1 MGFSPNGKTIQK
13 NGISQTLWHL
23 NRLTLGRLFSILR
36 GDIGYA
42 WWRLRNLDASFSSY
56 YAATITKKLDQGKAH
71 RTLGK
76 KRHGPANF
84 LAGGEQLGPANSLK
98 HGSFAFKKITRLGL
112 QPHHLCVDFGC
123 GSLRIGQHLIG
134 YLKSGRYIGLDITDR
149 FIRDGLDLLDTGM
162 LQAKDPKIHV
172 INEPILQAVTQMK
185 PDYIICVSVLMHVP
199 PHELDAFFDRILRL
213 MTSQTTLLLFFDE
226 SSSPIRTEAK
236 SWAYSVASLTDYVR
250 CRLPD
255 ARVSSQPGSVKGR
268 IGKSEFRRSILIIKG
283 GQKNRPALPESYH
296 ASFISYKVS
305 AC

>member
-1 MGFSPNGKTIQK
+1 MVASAKP
-13 NGISQTLWHL
+13 
-23 NRLTLGRLFSILR
+23 GRLIFFVLC
-36 GDIGYA
+36 
-42 WWRLRNLDASFSSY
+42 RNHYEETRSRKGPSY
-56 YAATITKKLDQGKAH
+56 PGQ
-71 RTLGK
+71 

-236 SWAYSVASLTDYVR
+236 SWAYSVASSQITYVADFLTHGSPLNQVR
-250 CRLPD
+250 
-255 ARVSSQPGSVKGR
+255 
-268 IGKSEFRRSILIIKG
+268 
-283 GQKNRPALPESYH
+283 
-296 ASFISYKVS
+296 
-305 AC
+305 